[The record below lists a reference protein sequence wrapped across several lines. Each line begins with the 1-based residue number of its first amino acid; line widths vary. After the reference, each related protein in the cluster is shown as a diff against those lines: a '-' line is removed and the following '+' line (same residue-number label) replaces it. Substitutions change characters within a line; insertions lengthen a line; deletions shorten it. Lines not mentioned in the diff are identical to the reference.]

1 MCRHAHWVRA
11 TADVG
16 TFLIKRNFNLCK
28 FLRSRI
34 RMWLQVLVPIV
45 LVAVCQ
51 MVSVPS
57 SKLRYDYCVI
67 GAGPAGLQMGY
78 FLKGA
83 GRDYVILER
92 SHQAGEIW
100 AKKTFGVLFW
110 WNEFAIVMLPILE
123 SFDFFLIMSRAQRNC
138 RLTFF
143 SKFKICIFKQL

>member
-1 MCRHAHWVRA
+1 M
-11 TADVG
+11 
-16 TFLIKRNFNLCK
+16 
-28 FLRSRI
+28 

-51 MVSVPS
+51 MVTVPS

-78 FLKGA
+78 FLKRA

-100 AKKTFGVLFW
+100 PKKMFGVLFW
-110 WNEFAIVMLPILE
+110 WN
-123 SFDFFLIMSRAQRNC
+123 MS
-138 RLTFF
+138 LH
-143 SKFKICIFKQL
+143 L